1 MLTTW
6 QDRERPCVMVHTN
19 GWRFFSKPDSIS
31 ILTCFCTS
39 NPTADVVVVVRVGAV
54 APLHSLHAKWRR
66 TPAMQQST
74 MIQLHTNMPLTSQ
87 EREET
92 KTKTSSFWSSHRQVS
107 SAHLGVW
114 LQVVLLSHARL
125 VDEKSKTRPQ
135 VVSQSKPL
143 FEKFARKKTH
153 QKSNRVSATEEVQSM
168 NWNTP
173 MRRHPWLSIPDE
185 LKYYNEKTL
194 SWLSIPDHCQTDLP
208 PNRQIGDFSSVFPVW
223 KKSMCCVLPAMLTLI
238 LLHQ

>member
-1 MLTTW
+1 MQAWHFFNNILNLPSLWFVLTTW

-54 APLHSLHAKWRR
+54 ARLHSPRAKWRR

-74 MIQLHTNMPLTSQ
+74 VIQLNMPLTSQ
-87 EREET
+87 EHEET
-92 KTKTSSFWSSHRQVS
+92 KTKTSSVWSSHRQVS
-107 SAHLGVW
+107 SANLGVW
-114 LQVVLLSHARL
+114 LQVVLLSHAWL

-143 FEKFARKKTH
+143 FEKFARKK
-153 QKSNRVSATEEVQSM
+153 
-168 NWNTP
+168 NTP
-173 MRRHPWLSIPDE
+173 
-185 LKYYNEKTL
+185 
-194 SWLSIPDHCQTDLP
+194 
-208 PNRQIGDFSSVFPVW
+208 
-223 KKSMCCVLPAMLTLI
+223 KK
-238 LLHQ
+238 Q